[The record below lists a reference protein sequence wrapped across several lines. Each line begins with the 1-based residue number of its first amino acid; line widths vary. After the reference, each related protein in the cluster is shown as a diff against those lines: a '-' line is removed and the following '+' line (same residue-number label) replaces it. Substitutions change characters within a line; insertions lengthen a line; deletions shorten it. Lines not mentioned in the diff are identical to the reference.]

1 MQAKGYGGI
10 SAQHIAD
17 ALDFSKANFFYH
29 VKSKEHLLY
38 QIIVENLQ
46 LAIRQYETI
55 LRRKA
60 TAADKLRALIAF
72 YVELMTEHG
81 AVIQVWY
88 NEKNHLTPE
97 HFAEVTRLERRIR
110 KLQGT
115 FYSEAIRRGEFRGM
129 HPVLASISMFGMCFT
144 LTRWPELSRQL
155 SRVELTNS
163 LQSLA
168 CGGLLRDE
176 K

>member
-1 MQAKGYGGI
+1 MQEKGYGGI

-29 VKSKEHLLY
+29 VKSKEQLLF

-46 LAIRQYETI
+46 FAIRHYEEI
-55 LRRKA
+55 LKRKA
-60 TAADKLRALIAF
+60 TARDKLRAVIAF

-88 NEKNHLTPE
+88 NEKNHLTPA
-97 HFAEVTRLERRIR
+97 HFAEVSRLERRIQR
-110 KLQGT
+110 LFEK
-115 FYSEAIRRGEFRGM
+115 FYSDAIRRGEFRRI
-129 HPVLASISMFGMCFT
+129 HPRLAGISMFGLCFT
-144 LTRWPELSRQL
+144 LTRWPELTRQL

-168 CGGLLRDE
+168 CVGLLRQ

>member
-1 MQAKGYGGI
+1 MQEKGYGGI

-17 ALDFSKANFFYH
+17 ALDFSKANLFYH
-29 VKSKEHLLY
+29 VKSKERLLY

-46 LAIRQYETI
+46 FAIRHYEEI

-60 TAADKLRALIAF
+60 TSADKLRALIDF
-72 YVELMTEHG
+72 YVQLMTEHG

-88 NEKNHLTPE
+88 NEKNHLTPK
-97 HFAEVTRLERRIR
+97 HFAEVTRLERRIQE
-110 KLQGT
+110 LQGT
-115 FYSEAIRRGEFRGM
+115 FYREAIRRGEFRGI
-129 HPVLASISMFGMCFT
+129 HPALASISMFGMCFT
-144 LTRWPELSRQL
+144 LTRWPEVSRQL
-155 SRVELTNS
+155 SRAELTNS

-168 CGGLLRDE
+168 CRGMLPD